1 MKLPRVIGLLLVAL
15 LPAAAEA
22 QTYGGLSLE
31 QRVER
36 LERVLDNQSLS
47 DILLQLQRLQQ
58 EVRQLRG
65 ELELQGHALEAQQQ
79 RQRPLYPDGDAGP
92 VEEQERTEPVSEE
105 PWEAPPAPTESAE
118 VAEAVAAPPSSAA
131 DPTQEEA
138 QYQQA
143 FGLLAERRYEEAVTA
158 FQLFLA
164 NYPAGRYADLAQY
177 WLAETHY
184 VTREFEAA
192 RQGFAEVLDSYP
204 QSAKAPGAMLKLGYI
219 HYELQQWRQARN
231 QLRQLEEQYPRSTE
245 ARLAERRLEQMRR
258 EGH

>member
-1 MKLPRVIGLLLVAL
+1 VIGLLLVAL
-15 LPAAAEA
+15 LPAGAGA
-22 QTYGGLSLE
+22 QTSGGLSLE

-79 RQRPLYPDGDAGP
+79 RQRPLYPNGDAGP
-92 VEEQERTEPVSEE
+92 TEGPSEPVSEE
-105 PWEAPPAPTESAE
+105 PWETPPAPTETPE
-118 VAEAVAAPPSSAA
+118 VVEAVVAPPSSAA
-131 DPTQEEA
+131 DPTQEET

-158 FQLFLA
+158 FQRFLA
-164 NYPAGRYADLAQY
+164 TYPAGRYADLAQY

-192 RQGFAEVLDSYP
+192 REGFTEVLDSYP
-204 QSAKAPGAMLKLGYI
+204 QSAKAPSAMLKLGYI
-219 HYELQQWRQARN
+219 DYELQQWRQARN